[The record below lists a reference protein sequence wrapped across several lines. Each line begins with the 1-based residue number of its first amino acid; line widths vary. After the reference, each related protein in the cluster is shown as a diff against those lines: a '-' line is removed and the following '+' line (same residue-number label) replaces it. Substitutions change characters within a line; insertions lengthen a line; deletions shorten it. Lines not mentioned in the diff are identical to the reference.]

1 MTEIESILLIACF
14 GMMLGRLI
22 GELLTALIC
31 WIMERRAK
39 KSMARQ
45 NKVN

>member
-1 MTEIESILLIACF
+1 MTEMESILLYVCF
-14 GMMLGRLI
+14 GMLLGRLI
-22 GELLTALIC
+22 GETVGILTG
-31 WIMERRAK
+31 WIVERRAK